1 MGGNIDGSGTA
12 INTTLTAS
20 NKKGGCGEMRGEEWR
35 RCGKFVIADSELRL
49 GKIRN

>member
-20 NKKGGCGEMRGEEWR
+20 NKKGRAEKGKERRGEDV
-35 RCGKFVIADSELRL
+35 G
-49 GKIRN
+49 N